1 MAIGRSGGRTSATQP
16 TFPRDLVHDVG
27 VEDTVRVR
35 CPYCREWVEL
45 YVDPDTTGV
54 LVEDCAVCCRPW
66 TVTVE
71 RDAGRMRVHVS
82 RAQ

>member
-1 MAIGRSGGRTSATQP
+1 LHDSARDVEGRYRV
-16 TFPRDLVHDVG
+16 DMEDV
-27 VEDTVRVR
+27 VRVR

-45 YVDPDTTGV
+45 YVDPDTQGT

-66 TVTVE
+66 AVNVVRE
-71 RDAGRMRVHVS
+71 GDRLRVHVA

>member
-1 MAIGRSGGRTSATQP
+1 MS
-16 TFPRDLVHDVG
+16 D
-27 VEDTVRVR
+27 VEDMKRVR

-45 YVDPDTTGV
+45 YVDPDTRGT

-66 TVTVE
+66 AVVVE
-71 RDAGRMRVHVS
+71 RDGARMRVHVS

>member
-1 MAIGRSGGRTSATQP
+1 M
-16 TFPRDLVHDVG
+16 
-27 VEDTVRVR
+27 EDSKRVR
-35 CPYCREWVEL
+35 CPYCHEWVDL

-66 TVTVE
+66 QVTIE
-71 RDAGRMRVHVS
+71 REGDKLRVHVH